1 MAKKRIR
8 LRLRC
13 SLDKIDFGALTWY
26 QEATTLIQQLYGKN
40 WRLFVD
46 LLAATSPRKQVKA
59 NWRLADTIL
68 KSYLGRKA
76 KPEYFGDLLA
86 SLLPAHLN
94 NVIRSLQRRPISG
107 QKVWRFAE
115 NLKGNL
121 NVVTIDVW
129 ICRAYGIDDKKDL
142 SPSVYKRLEAR
153 IVSDAKRANA
163 TPAGYQAVLWYA
175 IRREAGLRAK
185 SFVSVY
191 KSIFCETPY
200 FDFMI
205 DND

>member
-8 LRLRC
+8 LQLRC
-13 SLDKIDFGALTWY
+13 QLDKVDFGALTWY

-40 WRLFVD
+40 WSLFAD
-46 LLAATSPRKQVKA
+46 LLASTSPRKQVKA
-59 NWRLADTIL
+59 NWRLADAIL
-68 KSYLGRKA
+68 KAYLERKD
-76 KPEYFGDLLA
+76 KPKYFGDLLA

-121 NVVTIDVW
+121 DVVTIDVW
-129 ICRAYGIDDKKDL
+129 ICRAYGINDKKDL
-142 SPSVYKRLEAR
+142 SPSVYKRLEKR
-153 IVSDAKRANA
+153 IASDAKKCNA
-163 TPAGYQAVLWYA
+163 LPASYQAVLWSA
-175 IRREAGLRAK
+175 IRREYNLRAK

-191 KSIFCETPY
+191 QSIFCETPY
-200 FDFMI
+200 FDFMKA
-205 DND
+205 D